1 MFLKIKNQL
10 SKEAE
15 SCRHAL
21 VRFFLG
27 EKIKKKYFIETNILQ
42 KANILKEIN
51 GKYYMASLFVERW
64 LKYNMDI
71 EEKQPLNILPYLN
84 DNLNIPAIVKSTI
97 ENINIIPLIFGGR
110 LSNNSC
116 LSKEIPGRKESIY
129 RVEFYQSLKQ
139 TLSNFQSIQ

>member
-1 MFLKIKNQL
+1 MIYLVKS
-10 SKEAE
+10 SKKAE
-15 SCRHAL
+15 SCQKAL
-21 VRFFLG
+21 FSFFLG
-27 EKIKKKYFIETNILQ
+27 EKIKKRYFIETNILQ
-42 KANILKEIN
+42 KVNILKEIN

-84 DNLNIPAIVKSTI
+84 DNLNIPAIVKSTS
-97 ENINIIPLIFGGR
+97 ENINIIRLIFGER

-116 LSKEIPGRKESIY
+116 LSKEIPGCKESIY

-139 TLSNFQSIQ
+139 TLSNFKSIQ